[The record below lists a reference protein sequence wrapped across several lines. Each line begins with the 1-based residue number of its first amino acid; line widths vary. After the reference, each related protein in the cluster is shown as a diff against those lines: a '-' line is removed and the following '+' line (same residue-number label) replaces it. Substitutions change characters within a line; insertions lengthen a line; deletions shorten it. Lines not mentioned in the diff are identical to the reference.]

1 MSPEKPSRNEEEYF
15 AKLEA
20 ERLKKLRAEAAEA
33 AEAAKRRQ
41 HFMKCPK
48 CGADLAHEAYHG
60 VEVDRCHACG
70 GVWFDA
76 GEVEQVLERHEAE
89 GAGGLFHAIFQ
100 GVRAKAPP
108 TGVKPDPA

>member
-20 ERLKKLRAEAAEA
+20 ERLKKMREDAAEA
-33 AEAAKRRQ
+33 A
-41 HFMKCPK
+41 
-48 CGADLAHEAYHG
+48 DG
-60 VEVDRCHACG
+60 VEVDRCHSCG

-76 GEVEQVLERHEAE
+76 GEVEQVLEQLEAE
-89 GAGGLFHAIFQ
+89 GAGGLLRSIFR

-108 TGVKPDPA
+108 TRVKPGNE